1 MCIGSCKQLIYQLN
15 SHLKNAHKCVQQTK
29 KMNKKNT
36 HATVYVSRNR
46 TKEMVKRL
54 LHSCNVRVELWFVC
68 RFHFIHILYK
78 KRNNNIYKKPRA
90 HTYIQTQNFFI
101 FYIRQNMLKRTKKKH
116 TRTTHRTTIA
126 RARNKLKEMLYVL
139 IIGPVCEL
147 TFQNLSIHTH
157 TIP

>member
-1 MCIGSCKQLIYQLN
+1 MHRESIKRSTLCPCPKHFHWFESMLCFSLSCTLSIPFDVAVCFNFCRRMCIGSCKQLIYQLN

-46 TKEMVKRL
+46 TKEMMKRL

-78 KRNNNIYKKPRA
+78 KRNNNIKKNHA
-90 HTYIQTQNFFI
+90 HTLTYKRKISSFF
-101 FYIRQNMLKRTKKKH
+101 
-116 TRTTHRTTIA
+116 
-126 RARNKLKEMLYVL
+126 
-139 IIGPVCEL
+139 
-147 TFQNLSIHTH
+147 TFDKIS
-157 TIP
+157 